1 MALPEKPAVDAL
13 KVRWT
18 DRLVAAKPGVPALA
32 RFAGKVGRV
41 VTVNYNGKALVDF
54 GDGGWYDVAD
64 FEHVLDEVTADAD
77 KLKYDPAAN
86 SAQKS
91 PTRQS

>member
-1 MALPEKPAVDAL
+1 MSFPEKAAVDAL
-13 KVRWT
+13 KATWT
-18 DRLVAAKPGVPALA
+18 DRLVTAKPGVPVLA

-54 GDGGWYDVAD
+54 GDGCWYDVAD
-64 FEHVLDEVTADAD
+64 FECVLDEVTAAAD
-77 KLKYDPAAN
+77 KLKYDPTAN
-86 SAQKS
+86 SATKH

>member
-1 MALPEKPAVDAL
+1 MAFPEKSTVEAL
-13 KVRWT
+13 KALWT
-18 DRLVAAKPGVPALA
+18 DRLVTVKPGVPHLA

-64 FEHVLDEVTADAD
+64 FERVLDEVTADAD
-77 KLKYDPAAN
+77 KSKYDPTAN
-86 SAQKS
+86 SAQTH

>member
-1 MALPEKPAVDAL
+1 MAFPEKPAVDAL

-64 FEHVLDEVTADAD
+64 FERVLDEVTAEAD
-77 KLKYDPAAN
+77 KLRYDPTAN
-86 SAQKS
+86 SAQKH

>member
-1 MALPEKPAVDAL
+1 MPFPDKAAVDAL
-13 KVRWT
+13 KARWT
-18 DRLVAAKPGVPALA
+18 DRHVRARPGVPDLA

-41 VTVNYNGKALVDF
+41 VTVNYNGKAIVDF

-64 FEHVLDEVTADAD
+64 FETTLDEVTDGAE
-77 KLKYDPAAN
+77 KRGYDPTAN

-91 PTRQS
+91 PARQT